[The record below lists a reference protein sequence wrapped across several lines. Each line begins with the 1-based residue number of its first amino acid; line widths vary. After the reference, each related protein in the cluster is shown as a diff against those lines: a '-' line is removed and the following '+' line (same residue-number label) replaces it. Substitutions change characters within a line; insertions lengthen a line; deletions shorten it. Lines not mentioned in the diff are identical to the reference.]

1 MTHFR
6 FSPWSTILVSR
17 LAQKMRDW
25 KANKYLLIIALAC
38 LNIGIGVLAEDAQ
51 FIELYG
57 EIINPIYRT

>member
-1 MTHFR
+1 
-6 FSPWSTILVSR
+6 
-17 LAQKMRDW
+17 MRDW